1 MTSTDKILRKKAYCV
16 RQALLRSKL
25 WPSSLAG
32 ACVTASWLLG
42 KLEPGGALKFG
53 AFHDSTGCLK
63 GHCWFSYGPWGV
75 IDVTATQFFDKAV
88 RSTPVVMRAQVDW
101 YPWIPD
107 NRIQVEHALGSWTLA
122 STGTRQRL
130 LAATRQLLKATD
142 YHFLE

>member
-42 KLEPGGALKFG
+42 ELEPGGALKFG

-63 GHCWFSYGPWGV
+63 EHCWFSCGHWGV

-88 RSTPVVMRAQVDW
+88 RSTPVVMRVQNDW
-101 YPWIPD
+101 PWIPD
-107 NRIQVEHALGSWTLA
+107 SRIQVGHALESWTLA
-122 STGTRQRL
+122 SKKTCQRL
-130 LAATRQLLKATD
+130 LDDSRHLLRATD